1 MEGVEN
7 MRARK
12 YYHLE
17 ESVSNPGKYLIHLN
31 FDEPT
36 LPRMFTA
43 GSYNVLMARLFNMSY
58 ADFLRFC
65 RDRYG
70 ADIQGRKCMYP
81 LPVFEN
87 NAKTMELVE
96 ELNIRM
102 TIVVEERKKCI

>member
-1 MEGVEN
+1 
-7 MRARK
+7 MRVRQ

-43 GSYNVLMARLFNMSY
+43 GSYNVLMARLFNMPYSE
-58 ADFLRFC
+58 FLRFC
-65 RDRYG
+65 RDCYG

-87 NAKTMELVE
+87 NAKTMELVKI
-96 ELNIRM
+96 LNERM

>member
-1 MEGVEN
+1 
-7 MRARK
+7 MRVRQ

-43 GSYNVLMARLFNMSY
+43 GSYNVLMARLFNMPYSE
-58 ADFLRFC
+58 FLRFC
-65 RDRYG
+65 RDCYG

-87 NAKTMELVE
+87 NAKTMELVKM
-96 ELNIRM
+96 LNERM

>member
-1 MEGVEN
+1 
-7 MRARK
+7 MRVRQ

-43 GSYNVLMARLFNMSY
+43 GSYNVLMARLFNMPYSE
-58 ADFLRFC
+58 FLRFC
-65 RDRYG
+65 RDCYG

-87 NAKTMELVE
+87 NAKTMELVKM
-96 ELNIRM
+96 LNERL

>member
-1 MEGVEN
+1 
-7 MRARK
+7 MRVRQ

-43 GSYNVLMARLFNMSY
+43 GSYNLLMARLFNMPYSE
-58 ADFLRFC
+58 FLRFC
-65 RDRYG
+65 RDCYG

-87 NAKTMELVE
+87 NAKTMELVKM
-96 ELNIRM
+96 LNERL

>member
-1 MEGVEN
+1 MKI
-7 MRARK
+7 RQ

-43 GSYNVLMARLFNMSY
+43 GSYNVLMARLFNMPYSE
-58 ADFLRFC
+58 FLRFC
-65 RDRYG
+65 RDCYG

-87 NAKTMELVE
+87 NTKTMELVKM
-96 ELNIRM
+96 LNERM
-102 TIVVEERKKCI
+102 TVVVEERKKCI

>member
-1 MEGVEN
+1 
-7 MRARK
+7 MRVRQ

-43 GSYNVLMARLFNMSY
+43 GSYNLLMARLLNMPY
-58 ADFLRFC
+58 PDFLRFC
-65 RDRYG
+65 RDCYG

-87 NAKTMELVE
+87 NAKTMELVKM
-96 ELNIRM
+96 LNERL

>member
-1 MEGVEN
+1 

-43 GSYNVLMARLFNMSY
+43 GSYNVLMARLLNMPYSE
-58 ADFLRFC
+58 FLRFC
-65 RDRYG
+65 RDCYG

-87 NAKTMELVE
+87 NAKTMELVKM
-96 ELNIRM
+96 LNERM

>member
-1 MEGVEN
+1 MKI
-7 MRARK
+7 RQ

-43 GSYNVLMARLFNMSY
+43 GSYNVLMARLFNMPYSE
-58 ADFLRFC
+58 FLRFC
-65 RDRYG
+65 RDCYG

-87 NAKTMELVE
+87 NAKTMELVKM
-96 ELNIRM
+96 LNERM

>member
-1 MEGVEN
+1 
-7 MRARK
+7 MRVRQ

-17 ESVSNPGKYLIHLN
+17 ECVSNPGKYLIHLN

-58 ADFLRFC
+58 PDFLRFC

-87 NAKTMELVE
+87 NAKTMELVKM
-96 ELNIRM
+96 LNERM